1 MPTSPLFVV
10 FCVFRGKKR
19 LEAGGGTAASPSTQG
34 REAAAPPAHA
44 NLGAMVLATKNTKSA
59 FFSAFSAISAVKNN
73 AAEVFVFNRKERKDR
88 KELCISC
95 FGQDYRIYKIGSTS
109 PLFVVF
115 CVFRGKKGLEAG
127 GGTAASPSTQG
138 REAAAPPAHANL
150 GAMVLAT
157 KNTKS
162 AFFSAFSAI
171 SAVKNNAA
179 EVFVF
184 NRKERRAVQLVFWTG
199 LQDSQD

>member
-1 MPTSPLFVV
+1 MTGLQDLQDCAHTPT
-10 FCVFRGKKR
+10 FRGFR
-19 LEAGGGTAASPSTQG
+19 
-34 REAAAPPAHA
+34 
-44 NLGAMVLATKNTKSA
+44 
-59 FFSAFSAISAVKNN
+59 
-73 AAEVFVFNRKERKDR
+73 
-88 KELCISC
+88 
-95 FGQDYRIYKIGSTS
+95 
-109 PLFVVF
+109 
-115 CVFRGKKGLEAG
+115 VFRGKKGLEAG

-184 NRKERRAVQLVFWTG
+184 NRKERKERKEPRQHQFQISNFKFPVSLSHRATEPTEPFRGKVQRG
-199 LQDSQD
+199 LGCPQPQLLTTLYSPLTKFSGRPLY

>member
-1 MPTSPLFVV
+1 MSLSDVDASRYPSPE
-10 FCVFRGKKR
+10 RA
-19 LEAGGGTAASPSTQG
+19 AGGSL
-34 REAAAPPAHA
+34 APQRAQRFP
-44 NLGAMVLATKNTKSA
+44 
-59 FFSAFSAISAVKNN
+59 
-73 AAEVFVFNRKERKDR
+73 DR
-88 KELCISC
+88 IH
-95 FGQDYRIYKIGSTS
+95 KIVPTS

>member
-1 MPTSPLFVV
+1 MP
-10 FCVFRGKKR
+10 
-19 LEAGGGTAASPSTQG
+19 
-34 REAAAPPAHA
+34 
-44 NLGAMVLATKNTKSA
+44 
-59 FFSAFSAISAVKNN
+59 
-73 AAEVFVFNRKERKDR
+73 
-88 KELCISC
+88 
-95 FGQDYRIYKIGSTS
+95 TS

-184 NRKERRAVQLVFWTG
+184 NRKERKERKELCSSCFG
-199 LQDSQD
+199 QDYRIHKIERGTASCQSC

>member
-1 MPTSPLFVV
+1 MRAGSCPHTGLKIVPTSPLFVV
-10 FCVFRGKKR
+10 FR
-19 LEAGGGTAASPSTQG
+19 
-34 REAAAPPAHA
+34 
-44 NLGAMVLATKNTKSA
+44 
-59 FFSAFSAISAVKNN
+59 
-73 AAEVFVFNRKERKDR
+73 
-88 KELCISC
+88 
-95 FGQDYRIYKIGSTS
+95 
-109 PLFVVF
+109 
-115 CVFRGKKGLEAG
+115 VFRGKKGLEAG

-184 NRKERRAVQLVFWTG
+184 NRKERKDRKETKLTTLFMNGSLVPENETIETKSRRRRVR
-199 LQDSQD
+199 DEE

>member
-1 MPTSPLFVV
+1 MPVDTRRQNERLGGVSHHRATEVSRQDSQDCAHIPTFR
-10 FCVFRGKKR
+10 VFR
-19 LEAGGGTAASPSTQG
+19 
-34 REAAAPPAHA
+34 
-44 NLGAMVLATKNTKSA
+44 
-59 FFSAFSAISAVKNN
+59 
-73 AAEVFVFNRKERKDR
+73 
-88 KELCISC
+88 
-95 FGQDYRIYKIGSTS
+95 
-109 PLFVVF
+109 
-115 CVFRGKKGLEAG
+115 VFRGKKGLEAG

>member
-1 MPTSPLFVV
+1 MPVDTRRQNERLGGVSHHRATEVSRQDSQDCAHIPT
-10 FCVFRGKKR
+10 FR
-19 LEAGGGTAASPSTQG
+19 
-34 REAAAPPAHA
+34 
-44 NLGAMVLATKNTKSA
+44 
-59 FFSAFSAISAVKNN
+59 
-73 AAEVFVFNRKERKDR
+73 
-88 KELCISC
+88 
-95 FGQDYRIYKIGSTS
+95 
-109 PLFVVF
+109 
-115 CVFRGKKGLEAG
+115 VFRGKKGLEAG

-184 NRKERRAVQLVFWTG
+184 NRKERKDRKEPPPASVAIWLMV
-199 LQDSQD
+199 

>member
-1 MPTSPLFVV
+1 MPVESQFWGLSPKFSK
-10 FCVFRGKKR
+10 FSNFWASGWGRD
-19 LEAGGGTAASPSTQG
+19 GG
-34 REAAAPPAHA
+34 
-44 NLGAMVLATKNTKSA
+44 
-59 FFSAFSAISAVKNN
+59 
-73 AAEVFVFNRKERKDR
+73 
-88 KELCISC
+88 
-95 FGQDYRIYKIGSTS
+95 
-109 PLFVVF
+109 
-115 CVFRGKKGLEAG
+115 
-127 GGTAASPSTQG
+127 SPSTQG

>member
-1 MPTSPLFVV
+1 MPIRKSAWRKPGAFLFPRLRPRDWAQEECKSFAQGGRGAFTLFLRAGSCPQTGLKIVPTSPLFVV
-10 FCVFRGKKR
+10 FR
-19 LEAGGGTAASPSTQG
+19 
-34 REAAAPPAHA
+34 
-44 NLGAMVLATKNTKSA
+44 
-59 FFSAFSAISAVKNN
+59 
-73 AAEVFVFNRKERKDR
+73 
-88 KELCISC
+88 
-95 FGQDYRIYKIGSTS
+95 
-109 PLFVVF
+109 
-115 CVFRGKKGLEAG
+115 VFRGKKGLEAG

-184 NRKERRAVQLVFWTG
+184 NRKERKERKDHSAEIFLCVLCVLCG
-199 LQDSQD
+199 